1 MIFLRLNGQP
11 EADATDKS
19 LMTAIGNIMTKNVV
33 CADMDITLGEAMELC
48 TEKRIRHLPIL
59 DEYKQLVGM
68 VTDRD
73 LRYHLSPRIG
83 TLAENKSDRESLQHP
98 IHLIMRH
105 TVVVAS
111 ADTSISEAAQLMLAN
126 RVGCLPIVNL
136 GHHVVG
142 IVTTADLLRC
152 LAASGL

>member
-1 MIFLRLNGQP
+1 
-11 EADATDKS
+11 
-19 LMTAIGNIMTKNVV
+19 MTHGVV
-33 CADMDITLGEAMELC
+33 CADMDITLGAAMELC
-48 TEKRIRHLPIL
+48 AEKRIRHLPVL
-59 DEYKQLVGM
+59 DEHKQLAGL

-83 TLAENKSDRESLQHP
+83 TLAENKSDRESLEHP

-111 ADTSISEAAQLMLAN
+111 AETSVAEAAQLMLAN

-136 GHHVVG
+136 GRHVVG
-142 IVTTADLLRC
+142 IITTTDLLRC
-152 LAASGL
+152 LAESGL